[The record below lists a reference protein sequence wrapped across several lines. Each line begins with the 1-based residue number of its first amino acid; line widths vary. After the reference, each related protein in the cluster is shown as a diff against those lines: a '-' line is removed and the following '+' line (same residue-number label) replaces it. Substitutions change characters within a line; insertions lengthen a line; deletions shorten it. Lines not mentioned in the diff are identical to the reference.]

1 MRAQV
6 SNWIGSIVIGYELC
20 VCVVAIFKNCRQT
33 GVFRDSTVL
42 EARTAGAELIRAC

>member
-20 VCVVAIFKNCRQT
+20 VVAILRSPAD
-33 GVFRDSTVL
+33 GGIRDSTVL
-42 EARTAGAELIRAC
+42 GARTAGAELIRAC

>member
-20 VCVVAIFKNCRQT
+20 VYVAIFKNCRQT

-42 EARTAGAELIRAC
+42 GARTAGAELIRAC